1 MSSTTNTPCAS
12 SRSSRRQAGDI
23 VLTILRVTASFA
35 IVGVLLWFFMRASNG
50 KLGKLVSGT
59 SKGRLSD
66 PLSIL
71 DRRQLTRSAGIAL
84 IRAGERHLL
93 VSVSDQGVQLLA
105 EGDDLA
111 TVDDNVA
118 VGAPGSD
125 AIVVPTDVVSDT
137 ALPITGVPISALKTD
152 QPDAWTRSGTAQGPR
167 SPRMSFVAALREMTV
182 RS

>member
-1 MSSTTNTPCAS
+1 M
-12 SRSSRRQAGDI
+12 
-23 VLTILRVTASFA
+23 LTILRVVASFA
-35 IVGVLLWFFMRASNG
+35 IVGVLLWVFMRASNG

-59 SKGRLSD
+59 TKGRLSD

-71 DRRQLTRSAGIAL
+71 DRRQLTRSTGIAL

-93 VSVSDQGVQLLA
+93 VGVSDQGVQLLA

-111 TVDDNVA
+111 TVEEPA
-118 VGAPGSD
+118 TLGAPGSD
-125 AIVVPTDVVSDT
+125 AIVVPTDVVSQTRLPLTRSKT
-137 ALPITGVPISALKTD
+137 AVSRTAIDTD
-152 QPDAWTRSGTAQGPR
+152 QPDAWTRSETAHGPR